1 MNLRELSEFDNVVIS
16 ERREN
21 FRYVLEQGL
30 PVHGDAEE
38 IEDGGGGE
46 HHVHGVVHVTQPHG
60 EQPVAVQEDADG
72 IEHHR
77 PHGHGEI

>member
-21 FRYVLEQGL
+21 FEHVVYL